1 MNPDNLQR
9 LIKAIVILHNMLQRS
24 TPFTIP
30 PNDSDEGDETA
41 GDETAANFQTLQA
54 DPQGRGIN
62 RPRTAAI
69 QLRDTLKDY
78 FTSEFGAVEWQNRA
92 VMEG

>member
-1 MNPDNLQR
+1 MNPDNVQH
-9 LIKAIVILHNMLQRS
+9 LIKATVILHNMLQCS

-30 PNDSDEGDETA
+30 PNDSDK

-54 DPQGRGIN
+54 DPQGRGPN

-69 QLRDTLKDY
+69 QLHDTLKDY
-78 FTSEFGAVEWQNRA
+78 FTSEVGAVEWQSRA
-92 VMEG
+92 VMEGW